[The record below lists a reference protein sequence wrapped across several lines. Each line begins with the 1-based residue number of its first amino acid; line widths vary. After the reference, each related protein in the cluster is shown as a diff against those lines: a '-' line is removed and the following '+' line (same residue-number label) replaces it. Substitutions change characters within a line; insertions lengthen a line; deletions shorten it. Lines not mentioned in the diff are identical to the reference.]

1 MKLNYVVHSE
11 VGQVRKSNEDSGY
24 ASPTMLL
31 VADGMGGA
39 AAGDLASAVTTN
51 LIAERD
57 TSPEDPVAMWQTAIS
72 DANHQIGAMV
82 EQDPELAGMGTTVC
96 GGIFTG
102 SELVV
107 CHIGDS
113 RGYLLRDGEL
123 RQLTVDHSWVQ
134 SLVDE
139 GRISVEEA
147 ENHPHRN
154 LVLRVVNGDETSEPD
169 VFRLEL
175 QLGDRILFCSDGLSG
190 MLSDEELAELVAV
203 EDLDEAR
210 EKLSEA
216 ANAGGGKDNITFA
229 LAEVCEQTPQLKPT
243 FVGFVADYP
252 GHPTNLKK
260 KEAPDPERARY
271 QLRVPKKWRWVRTLV
286 ILVVLLG
293 LIFGAG
299 FAVWHYSKT
308 QYYVGPNLTKV
319 GIYQGVPDRIAGLQL
334 SKLVEESDVEIADL
348 PKFYQQR
355 VQDTIHANDLK
366 AARDTIAELK
376 ALAKK
381 CRAKRAEQPPGTVD
395 EEC

>member
-11 VGQVRKSNEDSGY
+11 VGQVRQNNEDSGY

-39 AAGDLASAVTTN
+39 AAGDLASAMTTN

-57 TSPEDPVAMWQTAIS
+57 TSPEDPVEMWHTAIS
-72 DANHQIGAMV
+72 DANDQIGELVA
-82 EQDPELAGMGTTVC
+82 ENPELAGMGTTVC

-113 RGYLLRDGEL
+113 RGYLLRDGDL
-123 RQLTVDHSWVQ
+123 KQLTVDHSWVQ

-139 GRISVEEA
+139 GRISVEDA

-175 QLGDRILFCSDGLSG
+175 QVGDRILFCSDGLSG
-190 MLSDEELAELVAV
+190 MLSPDELAELAAV
-203 EDLDEAR
+203 EDLSEAR
-210 EKLSEA
+210 EKLSDA

-229 LAEVCEQTPQLKPT
+229 LAEVSEHSPDLKPT
-243 FVGFVADYP
+243 FVGSVTEHP
-252 GHPTNLKK
+252 GHPAEHKQAAL
-260 KEAPDPERARY
+260 DPEQARY
-271 QLRVPKKWRWVRTLV
+271 QPRKPKKWRWLRTMAVGLLV
-286 ILVVLLG
+286 IVLL
-293 LIFGAG
+293 IGAG
-299 FAVWHYSKT
+299 FGVWRYTMT

-319 GIYQGVPDRIAGLQL
+319 GIYQGVPDRIGGLQL
-334 SKLVEESDVEIADL
+334 SKLVEESEVQIADL
-348 PKFYQQR
+348 PKFYQLEL
-355 VQDTIHANDLK
+355 QDTIRAKDLN
-366 AARDTIAELK
+366 AARDTIDELK
-376 ALAKK
+376 ALATK
-381 CRAKRAEQPPGTVD
+381 CREKRAKQPPGTVD